1 MADVNKYR
9 LKLYVPGGTG
19 AAVRAI
25 AALRRLG
32 RVMAD
37 WVHSEVVEVLFHAEL
52 FLDMDGEPLPMLVR
66 VAPEPVSVFR
76 GPITE
81 PEQIARVLTED

>member
-1 MADVNKYR
+1 MADVNEYR
-9 LKLYVPGGTG
+9 LKLYVTGGIG

-37 WVHSEVVEVLFHAEL
+37 WVHSEVVDMLFQAEL
-52 FLDMDGEPLPMLVR
+52 LLDVRGEPLPMLVR
-66 VAPEPVSVFR
+66 IAPEPVRVFR
-76 GPITE
+76 GPMTE